1 VKIFAHELSEA
12 LTDPELNAWINS
24 GFIENGD
31 LCVWT
36 FGMTKLLPNGSSY
49 NVIFGTRPYHIQR
62 LWGSA
67 RGGYCALGLVAV
79 LYRVACSFLKEPN
92 RRDLNAIMIAGTGQ
106 KLFAR
111 WIVKRFRA
119 SIALG

>member
-49 NVIFGTRPYHIQR
+49 NVIFGTRPYLSRAEPKEFQR
-62 LWGSA
+62 DHDRRHGPETICEVD
-67 RGGYCALGLVAV
+67 R
-79 LYRVACSFLKEPN
+79 KE
-92 RRDLNAIMIAGTGQ
+92 I
-106 KLFAR
+106 
-111 WIVKRFRA
+111 
-119 SIALG
+119 